1 VAAFKDLAAIAPQG
15 IWDRIAA
22 RSLHGEELTLSVV
35 ELDPGAVVA
44 EHSHPNEQLGIVLR
58 GSMDFRVADE
68 RRELGPGGTWVI
80 PAHTPH
86 EATAGPD
93 GAVVIDVFAPPRA
106 DWQGL
111 PHDPARAPR
120 WPSRD
125 ED

>member
-1 VAAFKDLAAIAPQG
+1 MGAFEDLASLPPQA

-22 RSLHGEELTLSVV
+22 RSRHGEELTLSVV

-58 GSMDFRVADE
+58 GSIDFRVGDE
-68 RRELGPGGTWVI
+68 RRELGPGGTWLI

-86 EATAGPD
+86 EATAGSD
-93 GAVVIDVFAPPRA
+93 GAILIDVFAPPRA

-111 PHDPARAPR
+111 PQDEPRAPR
-120 WPSRD
+120 WP
-125 ED
+125 